1 MGDLTPPSS
10 KSARL
15 TAHGAANRANLG
27 AVRRVLVVLPVL
39 ILAGCGV
46 DAPATP
52 ATTTTRP
59 LSSTTSAPSTTTTTT
74 TAPASTTTT
83 TAPWVL
89 GARPLPIGAD
99 GNPEVL
105 PTPPQLVD
113 RQLATVDVL
122 PPPAD
127 GGFHSTIASIDAA
140 TRARMGSTWHDGCPV
155 ALADLRHVT
164 LSFVGFDGKAH
175 TGELIVAASVADDV
189 VSVFH
194 QLFDARFPIEEMR
207 IVSDAD
213 LTAPAT
219 GDGNDTAAF
228 VCRDVRGGTHWS
240 SHARGLAIDLDPF
253 QNPYSSGARVL
264 PELASAYLDRSDVR
278 PGMIEPGDAVTQAF
292 ASVGWTWG
300 GSWHSPVDRMHFSA
314 DGH

>member
-1 MGDLTPPSS
+1 VLRLLLIVAVVPVASSGLTPVHAAVVPSS
-10 KSARL
+10 
-15 TAHGAANRANLG
+15 TT
-27 AVRRVLVVLPVL
+27 V
-39 ILAGCGV
+39 
-46 DAPATP
+46 
-52 ATTTTRP
+52 ATTTTA
-59 LSSTTSAPSTTTTTT
+59 STTSTTSST

-89 GARPLPIGAD
+89 GARPLPIGSD

-113 RQLATVDVL
+113 RRLPTVDVL

-127 GGFHSTIASIDAA
+127 GGFHSTVAPIDAA

-164 LSFVGFDGKAH
+164 ISFVGFDGRAH

-207 IVSDAD
+207 IVTPAD
-213 LTAPAT
+213 QNAPAT

-228 VCRDVRGGTHWS
+228 VCRDVRGGTQWS

-278 PGMIEPGDAVTQAF
+278 PGMIEPGDVVTRAF